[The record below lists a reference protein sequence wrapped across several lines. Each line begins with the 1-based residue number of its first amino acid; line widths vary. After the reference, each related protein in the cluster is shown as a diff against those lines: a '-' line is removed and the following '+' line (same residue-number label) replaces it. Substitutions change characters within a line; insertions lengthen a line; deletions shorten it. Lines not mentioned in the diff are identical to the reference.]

1 MGESKQWINFLG
13 ENMKVKELIAKLAI
27 FDPELEVKIHPESE
41 LFIDEDLTCL
51 ADVGDIEENTWYW
64 NEEDERYINQKIL
77 KQFSF
82 DDTAEKIYAVFI
94 KAIV

>member
-1 MGESKQWINFLG
+1 
-13 ENMKVKELIAKLAI
+13 MKVKELIEELRK
-27 FDPELEVKIHPESE
+27 FNQELEVKIHPESE

-64 NEEDERYINQKIL
+64 NEQDEIYINQKIL
-77 KQFSF
+77 KPFSF